1 MPIQPK
7 AAGFNQTSA
16 TYERGRPEYPEQALR
31 TTFDALGI
39 HPASTVV
46 DLGAG
51 SGKFTGTLAKSGATI
66 LAVEPVEGMREKFRR
81 LHPGITLLCGSAE
94 NIPLPD
100 HSADAVVAAQ
110 AFHWF
115 DGAAALAEIHRVLRP
130 GGRLGL
136 LWNVRDESDP
146 LMAAITKII
155 DPFEDGA
162 PRYRTMQWRRAF
174 ETTTLFSPLEKAEF
188 AFEQVGDTQ
197 MVLDRFGSVSFIVM
211 LPEAE
216 RLVVLDRIRQAC
228 QQQLERQGGGPI
240 RLPYLA
246 TLFWCERLG
255 D

>member
-1 MPIQPK
+1 M
-7 AAGFNQTSA
+7 
-16 TYERGRPEYPEQALR
+16 
-31 TTFDALGI
+31 
-39 HPASTVV
+39 V

-81 LHPGITLLCGSAE
+81 LHPGIPLLDGSAE
-94 NIPLPD
+94 RIPLPD

-115 DGAAALAEIHRVLRP
+115 DGPAALAEIHRVLRP

-174 ETTTLFSPLEKAEF
+174 ETTSLFSPLEKAEF

-211 LPEAE
+211 LPETE
-216 RLVVLDRIRQAC
+216 RQAVLDRIRQAC
-228 QQQLERQGGGPI
+228 LQQLERQGDGPI

-246 TLFWCERLG
+246 TLFWCQRLG

>member
-7 AAGFNQTSA
+7 AAGFDVVSN
-16 TYERGRPEYPEQALR
+16 TYERGRPEYPAQALR
-31 TTFDALGI
+31 FAFDTLGI
-39 HPASTVV
+39 AAGTTLV

-51 SGKFTGTLAKSGATI
+51 SGKFTGTLAKSGANIT
-66 LAVEPVEGMREKFRR
+66 AVEPIEGMRAKFRA
-81 LHPGITLLCGSAE
+81 LHPGIEMREGAAE
-94 NIPLPD
+94 RIPLPD
-100 HSADAVVAAQ
+100 QSADAVVAAQ

-115 DGAAALAEIHRVLRP
+115 DGPAALGEIHRVLRP
-130 GGRLGL
+130 GGKLGL

-146 LMAAITKII
+146 LMAAITQII
-155 DPFEDGA
+155 DPCEDGA

-174 ETTTLFSPLEKAEF
+174 DTTPLFSPLQKAEF

-197 MVLDRFGSVSFIVM
+197 MVLDRFGSVSFIATM
-211 LPEAE
+211 PAPE
-216 RLVVLDRIRQAC
+216 RQVILDQIAHVTRE
-228 QQQLERQGGGPI
+228 QLARQGGGPV

>member
-7 AAGFNQTSA
+7 AAGFNETSA

-31 TTFDALGI
+31 TTFDTLGI
-39 HPASTVV
+39 VPASTVV

-66 LAVEPVEGMREKFRR
+66 VAVEPVEGMREKFRR
-81 LHPGITLLCGSAE
+81 LHPGITLLEGSAE
-94 NIPLPD
+94 RIPLPD

-115 DGAAALAEIHRVLRP
+115 DGPAALAEIHRVLRP

-136 LWNVRDESDP
+136 LWNVRDESDS

-211 LPEAE
+211 LPQAE
-216 RLVVLDRIRQAC
+216 RHAVLERIRQAC
-228 QQQLERQGGGPI
+228 LQQLERQGGGPI

-246 TLFWCERLG
+246 TLFWCRRLG